1 MIETVLGPVSAEGW
15 GPTST
20 NEHLLTDSRGLARPL
35 PDGTF
40 LDGPPRLETWGD
52 LRWNWMSMP
61 DNLTLDDPGTAAE
74 ELASAKAA
82 GLHAVVEATSW
93 GMGPRH
99 ADLPEVARRSGV
111 HIVAAYGSYID
122 KTLPAWWRDL
132 GEGEMLELFRT
143 ALMDAVPGTSY
154 RAGLLGLLGTSAEI
168 TVAESRALRA
178 AGRAAAEAGAS
189 VSIRLDAVAR
199 RGPEVAGILTGSG
212 LPPERILFC
221 NIDKVLD
228 LAYVSD
234 IVDTGAV
241 VEFAF
246 GSDHSFGGGIRDHTD
261 RERLDFLGALVAA
274 RPDAAITLS
283 TSVWTKGQLT
293 RFGGMGYG
301 HVLTRIAPLLAG
313 VGVDDARLHDMLVA
327 RPVALLDRTE
337 TSS

>member
-40 LDGPPRLETWGD
+40 LDGPPRLEVWGD

-61 DNLTLDDPGTAAE
+61 DNLTLDDPGAAAAE
-74 ELASAKAA
+74 LSAAKAA
-82 GLHAVVEATSW
+82 GLHAIVEATSW

-99 ADLPEVARRSGV
+99 AALPEISRRSGV
-111 HIVAAYGSYID
+111 RIVAAYGSYID
-122 KTLPAWWRDL
+122 KTLPMWWRDL
-132 GEGEMLELFRT
+132 DESGMSALFRT
-143 ALMDAVPGTSY
+143 ALTDAVPGTSY

-168 TVAESRALRA
+168 TAAEGRALRA

-189 VSIRLDAVAR
+189 VSIRLDAAAR
-199 RGPEVAGILTGSG
+199 RGPEVADILTAAG
-212 LPPERILFC
+212 LAPERILFC

-228 LAYVSD
+228 LAYVAD
-234 IVDTGAV
+234 VVDTGAV

-283 TSVWTKGQLT
+283 CSVWTKGQLT
-293 RFGGMGYG
+293 RYGGMGYG
-301 HVLTRIAPLLAG
+301 HVLARIAPLLAG
-313 VGVDDARLHDMLVA
+313 VGVDDARLTDMLIA
-327 RPVALLDRTE
+327 RPVALLDRME
-337 TSS
+337 TPG